1 MNLDAALRAWQD
13 LLLPGAFRIVLKGVA
28 FAIVALTV
36 MAFTLAWAIG
46 LVVPADVS
54 LPWIGETDAIHALA
68 GWAAFGLVVFASVFL
83 MVPVASIFT
92 GFFLEDVAE
101 LVEGAHYPTLPK
113 VVAPQPLLDS
123 LVKTLKFFG
132 VVIAANL
139 LALLIY
145 PVRHPLRAAAVS
157 GAERLS
163 AGARVFPDGGRAAD
177 ARSAGPRALSAQPA
191 GDLDDGRADGAAAL
205 GALRHLVVPV
215 VGAAAFTHLFHR
227 LARHWSSP
235 APSSGAGTA
244 IRPVP
249 ARSGSRVEILRMQEQ
264 HGFAMRA
271 DLRLPVPRT
280 RAPSAFSLSRAAMM
294 SSTSKHM

>member
-1 MNLDAALRAWQD
+1 MNLTLALRAWQD

-54 LPWIGETDAIHALA
+54 LPWIGETDALHALA

-113 VVAPQPLLDS
+113 VAPQPLLDS

-145 PVRHPLRAAAVS
+145 PFVIPFAPLLFLALNGYLLGREYFQMA
-157 GAERLS
+157 AERRMPE
-163 AGARVFPDGGRAAD
+163 AQA
-177 ARSAGPRALSAQPA
+177 RALYLRNRPA
-191 GDLDDGRADGAAAL
+191 IWTMGVLMAL
-205 GALRHLVVPV
+205 PLSVPLVNLVVPV

-227 LARHWSSP
+227 LAR
-235 APSSGAGTA
+235 
-244 IRPVP
+244 R
-249 ARSGSRVEILRMQEQ
+249 
-264 HGFAMRA
+264 
-271 DLRLPVPRT
+271 
-280 RAPSAFSLSRAAMM
+280 
-294 SSTSKHM
+294 